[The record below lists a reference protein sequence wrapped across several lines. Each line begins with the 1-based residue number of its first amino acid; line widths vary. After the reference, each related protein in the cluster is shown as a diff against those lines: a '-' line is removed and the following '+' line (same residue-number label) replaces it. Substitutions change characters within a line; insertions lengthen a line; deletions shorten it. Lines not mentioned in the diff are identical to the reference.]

1 MFQPKAQVAVWF
13 QRELETSTMIVFSAI
28 NAHVID
34 MSDVK
39 KFETTYNDQGQWN
52 DKDSLEFKK
61 VNYFLN
67 DPPAYIEPKDDES
80 DEED

>member
-1 MFQPKAQVAVWF
+1 
-13 QRELETSTMIVFSAI
+13 MIVFSAI
-28 NAHVID
+28 SAHVID
-34 MSDVK
+34 MTDVK

-67 DPPAYIEPKDDES
+67 TPAFIEPKDC